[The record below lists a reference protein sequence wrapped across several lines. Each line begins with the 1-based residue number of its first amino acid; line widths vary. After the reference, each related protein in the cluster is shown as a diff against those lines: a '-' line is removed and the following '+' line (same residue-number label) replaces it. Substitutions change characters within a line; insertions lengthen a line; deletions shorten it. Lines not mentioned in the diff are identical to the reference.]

1 MFQPKAKKM
10 NWLTKDAEGK
20 LIPKKLEN
28 NLNE

>member
-10 NWLTKDAEGK
+10 NWLIKDAEGK